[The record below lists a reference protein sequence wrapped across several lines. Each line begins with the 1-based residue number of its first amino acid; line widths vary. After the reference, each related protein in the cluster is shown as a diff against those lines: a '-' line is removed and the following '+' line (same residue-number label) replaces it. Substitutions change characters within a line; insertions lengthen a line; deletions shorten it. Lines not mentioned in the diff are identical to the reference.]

1 MTIYRTILS
10 LIHFLYCKKRVA
22 EDFKILMVC
31 TEYPPMQGGV
41 GRYTHNLV
49 KSLHSNG
56 LEVIVVSGS
65 DGSGEYKGISPNN
78 YNNSELLL
86 KFVKEIESDIVH
98 IQHEFGLYGFFM
110 NPLLPSKAWTGLDE
124 FYNKCKTP
132 IVTTFHTSMYF
143 RQWMRLINIKERGN
157 DKDFLRLYSLTNT
170 GDTLLII
177 LLCIGLTRILCLR
190 ALMD

>member
-1 MTIYRTILS
+1 MI
-10 LIHFLYCKKRVA
+10 
-22 EDFKILMVC
+22 C

-49 KSLHSNG
+49 KSLVSNNIDVIVGSSSNG
-56 LEVIVVSGS
+56 SG
-65 DGSGEYKGISPNN
+65 DYKGISPYNK
-78 YNNSELLL
+78 NNSELLL
-86 KFVKEIESDIVH
+86 KFVKEINPDIVH

-110 NPLLPSKAWTGLDE
+110 NPLLTSKTSTGLDK
-124 FYNKCKTP
+124 FYDKCKAP

>member
-1 MTIYRTILS
+1 
-10 LIHFLYCKKRVA
+10 
-22 EDFKILMVC
+22 
-31 TEYPPMQGGV
+31 MQGGV
-41 GRYTHNLV
+41 GCYTHNLV

-86 KFVKEIESDIVH
+86 KFVKEIESDIRH

-110 NPLLPSKAWTGLDE
+110 NPLLPSKAWAGLDE

-177 LLCIGLTRILCLR
+177 LLCIGLTRIYV
-190 ALMD
+190 